1 MIDILKKGIVSAL
14 NERYPGVSLPVFEID
29 IPTDK
34 SRTDFVCNVT
44 FALSK
49 SLKKDPFL
57 IASEVVDIL
66 NNEKTLI
73 NLASFSAA
81 RPGFINIKVSDSYLY
96 ASAGLA
102 VKSADTFG
110 KNSTLKG
117 QKWVVE
123 HTSPNPNKAMHIGHL
138 RNNLVGMSIS
148 KLLEYNGA
156 TVVCDA
162 VDNDRGIAIIK
173 AMWGYLIYKH
183 KDHIG
188 DSDIHYWFTHQ
199 GEWFSPEELGIK
211 ADHFVG
217 ECYLLGA
224 EDFKSKA
231 ESEKSMRDMLVKW
244 ESKDSE
250 VWSLWNK
257 VLGYAH
263 DGIEKTLNRL
273 GNRWDKVWHEHE
285 HYSLG
290 KDFIQKGLE
299 KKNFVVID
307 GGAVLTQ
314 LSSYNIP
321 DTVLLRSDGTSLY
334 ITQDI
339 ALTKLKKDYYNADK
353 LLWVIGPEQ
362 STAMKQLF
370 AVCEQLGIGKITDFF
385 HVPYGQVNVKDLDG
399 NVKKMSSRDGGT
411 ILIDDLLDDVKK
423 QVLASRPNYTDEE
436 AEKVGVAAVKFM
448 ILKSGRMADACFD
461 TEESVRLDGASGV
474 YILYSYARMCSVL
487 TKGEFMAHNDV
498 KLSEW
503 ERNVLLN
510 FSYFPLVVR
519 DSLKDFSPQA
529 IAEYLTLLC
538 QDFNALYANEKIIS
552 DDNLETSKKLLITR
566 VCTIAIKNALD
577 ILGIIPA
584 ERM

>member
-1 MIDILKKGIVSAL
+1 M
-14 NERYPGVSLPVFEID
+14 
-29 IPTDK
+29 
-34 SRTDFVCNVT
+34 
-44 FALSK
+44 
-49 SLKKDPFL
+49 
-57 IASEVVDIL
+57 
-66 NNEKTLI
+66 
-73 NLASFSAA
+73 
-81 RPGFINIKVSDSYLY
+81 
-96 ASAGLA
+96 
-102 VKSADTFG
+102 
-110 KNSTLKG
+110 
-117 QKWVVE
+117 
-123 HTSPNPNKAMHIGHL
+123 
-138 RNNLVGMSIS
+138 
-148 KLLEYNGA
+148 
-156 TVVCDA
+156 
-162 VDNDRGIAIIK
+162 
-173 AMWGYLIYKH
+173 
-183 KDHIG
+183 
-188 DSDIHYWFTHQ
+188 
-199 GEWFSPEELGIK
+199 
-211 ADHFVG
+211 
-217 ECYLLGA
+217 
-224 EDFKSKA
+224 
-231 ESEKSMRDMLVKW
+231 
-244 ESKDSE
+244 
-250 VWSLWNK
+250 
-257 VLGYAH
+257 
-263 DGIEKTLNRL
+263 
-273 GNRWDKVWHEHE
+273 
-285 HYSLG
+285 
-290 KDFIQKGLE
+290 
-299 KKNFVVID
+299 
-307 GGAVLTQ
+307 LTQ

-436 AEKVGVAAVKFM
+436 AEKVSVAAVKFM
-448 ILKSGRMADACFD
+448 ILKSGRMADVCFD
-461 TEESVRLDGASGV
+461 TEASVRLDGASGV